1 MGEISAYTL
10 FSSSDGN
17 CVYFR
22 NRENEYII
30 DCGVSAR
37 ALETALR
44 GLGSGIRRLKAVFV
58 THEHS
63 DHIRGLET
71 LCRKSDVMIYAPEKC
86 CAPLARVCPHASPR
100 LTALGCE
107 MTVELDGAAVTPFA
121 TPHDSASSCGYTV
134 ELDGVK
140 FGVATDMGYVTK
152 TTARALSDCR
162 AVVIESN
169 HDIDMLLRG
178 DYPESLKRRILGN
191 YGHLSN
197 KSCAEFVPYLAHCGA
212 ESLVL
217 AHLSPR
223 NNTPEAAYKASFDSL
238 CGYGAEV
245 SNEFG
250 KGDIRLAVAPHS
262 GACRVI

>member
-1 MGEISAYTL
+1 MGEKAVYTL

-17 CVYFR
+17 CVYFK
-22 NRENEYII
+22 NGENEYLI

-44 GLGSGIRRLKAVFV
+44 GLGSSVCRIKAVFV

-71 LCRKSDVMIYAPEKC
+71 LCRKSGFAIYAPAGC

-100 LTALGCE
+100 IIPLE
-107 MTVELDGAAVTPFA
+107 MNGAVETEGAAVTPFA

-152 TTARALSDCR
+152 TTARALEGCR

-178 DYPESLKRRILGN
+178 DYPENVKRRILGN